1 MDHDFY
7 DDDYLAGILKSA
19 KTVAVVGA
27 SANPARASNY
37 VARFLSQQGYLV
49 HPVNPGH
56 AGQAIDGRPTF
67 ARLADVPGPID
78 LVDVFRRS
86 EDVASVVDEVLALD
100 PPPKAIWMQM
110 GVRDDAA
117 AAKAEAA
124 GIAVVMDRC
133 PMVEIPRL
141 FGVR

>member
-1 MDHDFY
+1 MDHDDY

-19 KTVAVVGA
+19 RTIAVVGA
-27 SANPARASNY
+27 SANPARPSNY
-37 VARFLSQQGYLV
+37 VARFLAGRGYAV

-56 AGQAIDGRPTF
+56 AGQDIDGRRVF
-67 ARLADVPGPID
+67 ARLADLPVPID

-86 EDVASVVDEVLALD
+86 EDVPAVVDQVLALD
-100 PPPKAIWMQM
+100 PLPMAIWMQV
-110 GVRDDAA
+110 GVRSDAA

-124 GIAVVMDRC
+124 GIKVVMDRC

-141 FGVR
+141 FPAS

>member
-7 DDDYLAGILKSA
+7 DDDYLADILKSA

>member
-37 VARFLSQQGYLV
+37 VARFLAEQGYLV

-100 PPPKAIWMQM
+100 PLPKAIWMQM

>member
-1 MDHDFY
+1 MDHDVY
-7 DDDYLAGILKSA
+7 DDDYLAGILRSA
-19 KTVAVVGA
+19 RTIAVVGA

-37 VARFLSQQGYLV
+37 VSRFLAERGYAV

-56 AGQAIDGRPTF
+56 AGQEIDGRRVF
-67 ARLADVPGPID
+67 ARLADLPVPID

-86 EDVASVVDEVLALD
+86 EDVPSVVDEVLALD
-100 PPPKAIWMQM
+100 PLPKAIWMQM
-110 GVRDDAA
+110 GVRSDAA

-124 GIAVVMDRC
+124 GIKVVMDRC

-141 FGVR
+141 FPDT